1 MYAWTMVADKL
12 GEFWFTVYQF
22 NPITVGV
29 ESFHYAFW
37 LPTTDGS
44 APLPPNLLSIWMPVA
59 LLVSAGIL
67 FIGQLT
73 FRRLEG
79 RFAQEL

>member
-1 MYAWTMVADKL
+1 MYAWTMVRDKL

-29 ESFHYAFW
+29 ELFHFAFW

-44 APLPPNLLSIWMPVA
+44 APLPPNLLSVWMPVA

-67 FIGQLT
+67 FIGP
-73 FRRLEG
+73 
-79 RFAQEL
+79 ADIPPA